1 MKCFGAIAI
10 VLVLAIVPVLAQT
23 GKVHNDPTTLQVPVD
38 LVLLDVSVQDG
49 NGQPVRNLQPKD
61 FRVYEDKVEQS
72 INSFSTEE
80 SSVSWGLVLDRS
92 SSMQGMMKDVH
103 EAAVNV
109 LDQGTRDDE
118 MFIMTFNDKAEI
130 ISKFTSDRRQ
140 LANSIVGLQAE
151 GSTALYDAVD
161 AALDYIKQGRHRKK
175 VLVVVTD
182 GADNR
187 SRIRFSHLIDRVK
200 ESDVLIYTVGMYGSM
215 TSNPT
220 EVRSTSQSRQELQ
233 QLAEVT
239 GAYAHFP
246 IDSEKCRE
254 VMDKIAREV
263 SEHYTIGY
271 YPANQMRDGRWRKLK
286 VAAAANPNAKYI
298 VRARTGYYA
307 PGPAPSAQLNS
318 ESSGKRPID

>member
-118 MFIMTFNDKAEI
+118 MFIMTFNNKAEI

>member
-118 MFIMTFNDKAEI
+118 MFIMTFNNKAEI

-161 AALDYIKQGRHRKK
+161 AALDYIKQGKHRKK
-175 VLVVVTD
+175 VMVVVTD
-182 GADNR
+182 GGDNR

>member
-118 MFIMTFNDKAEI
+118 MFIMTFNNKAEI

-161 AALDYIKQGRHRKK
+161 AARDYIKQGKHRKK
-175 VLVVVTD
+175 VMVVVTD
-182 GADNR
+182 GGDNR